1 MSKKARQVICIVLAL
16 CFIIMLVIAVLP
28 IG

>member
-1 MSKKARQVICIVLAL
+1 MSNKTRQIICIVLAL

-28 IG
+28 VG